1 MRKNDKNSYRQ
12 FLYRTVLC
20 ICLLLG
26 IAGGF
31 LIFGCTG
38 TAKVTDSDED
48 KLYVEGNYEYKV
60 NEGAEGRKYAQITKY
75 LGNELNVVVPDM
87 LGGYPVY
94 EVMLFTMN
102 QADEE
107 RLARIESI
115 VFPKTMIN
123 LHGMACMWFENLTS
137 VTIPEGTKCIGGNAF
152 SRCFALK
159 QITIPASVT
168 YIPGNISDNNEIEY
182 SVQSGSYADKYLTE
196 AGKKVIRTG
205 TAIPVVDLS
214 IAGQKE
220 YEKTVEV
227 KSPEDSRKA
236 CIEACLIP
244 SNASNHRIKWTVDN
258 PEVIAFKEEEGLNN
272 FGSKMYFDVK
282 KGGQATA
289 VAIAEDGGYTAKCLI
304 SAKMNIAC
312 QEITLSGES
321 YVYDGKEKKPE
332 VTVENLTE
340 GEDYLVEYS
349 NNTKVGTATV
359 TIRGLGFNTGSVSK
373 SFQIIPKKV
382 ETEKEPPAATVP
394 DTGGKRT
401 DTEGSQQTKVQ
412 VKKPSA
418 FKVKNSKKRKVQ
430 ITWKKV
436 KGANGYELYRST
448 KKNGKYVKIKTIKKP
463 NTVKFTDSKLKK
475 KKQYYYK
482 IRAYKILNGR
492 KYYSPFTGKKGV
504 KIRK

>member
-1 MRKNDKNSYRQ
+1 MRKKNKNSYKQ
-12 FLYRTVLC
+12 FLYRTVLY
-20 ICLLLG
+20 ICLLFG
-26 IAGGF
+26 VAGGV
-31 LIFGCTG
+31 LIFGSTDA
-38 TAKVTDSDED
+38 AKVTDLDDE

-60 NEGAEGRKYAQITKY
+60 SEGAEGRKYARITKY

-94 EVMLFTMN
+94 EVMLFTMD

-107 RLARIESI
+107 RLARIESV
-115 VFPKTMIN
+115 VFPDTMVN

-137 VTIPEGTKCIGGNAF
+137 VTIPEGTECIGGNSF
-152 SRCFALK
+152 LRCFALK

-168 YIPGNISDNNEIEY
+168 YIPGNISDNDEIEY
-182 SVQSGSYADKYLTE
+182 SVLSGSYADKYLTE
-196 AGKKVIRTG
+196 AGKKVVRTG

-236 CIEACLIP
+236 CIEASLMP

-258 PEVIAFKEEEGLNN
+258 PEVIVFKEKEGLNN

-349 NNTKVGTATV
+349 NNVDVGTAVV

-373 SFQIIPKKV
+373 SFQILPKKIEEGKKPSAV
-382 ETEKEPPAATVP
+382 PVP
-394 DTGGKRT
+394 DTTGKSQNIT
-401 DTEGSQQTKVQ
+401 GSGQNVVK
-412 VKKPSA
+412 VKKPSVI
-418 FKVKNSKKRKVQ
+418 KVKSVKKKKVR
-430 ITWKKV
+430 ITWKRV

-448 KKNGKYVKIKTIKKP
+448 KKNGKYSKIKTVKKSG
-463 NTVKFTDSKLKK
+463 TVKYTDSRIKK

-482 IRAYKILNGR
+482 IRAYKKVNGK
-492 KYYSPFTGKKGV
+492 KYYSLFSDRKGI
-504 KIRK
+504 KIK